1 MKEKTKI
8 YVGNIY
14 KFTNKLNNKTYIGQS
29 RCIERRYIQHVFCK
43 NPVYE
48 LDRAIKLYGIDN
60 FDYSIIETF
69 SSENLDEVNEWMDKT
84 EEFYIKKYNSLSP
97 NGYNLLSNRNHPEFS
112 EITRKRI
119 SEACKGE
126 KNGFYGKKH
135 TSESREKMRISAAK
149 RNNENIGKH
158 VRTEENIENWR
169 NRMNDYYKNLSEE
182 EKINNKIKQREGYK
196 KWRESLT
203 AEEYNIWND
212 NRNKKAKETKLK
224 RQQEG
229 KIYKSTKGKKAINNG
244 IIGKKVYLDELEKY
258 LNNGWVL
265 GALWKNTNKLKK

>member
-1 MKEKTKI
+1 
-8 YVGNIY
+8 
-14 KFTNKLNNKTYIGQS
+14 
-29 RCIERRYIQHVFCK
+29 
-43 NPVYE
+43 
-48 LDRAIKLYGIDN
+48 
-60 FDYSIIETF
+60 
-69 SSENLDEVNEWMDKT
+69 
-84 EEFYIKKYNSLSP
+84 
-97 NGYNLLSNRNHPEFS
+97 
-112 EITRKRI
+112 
-119 SEACKGE
+119 
-126 KNGFYGKKH
+126 
-135 TSESREKMRISAAK
+135 MRISAAK

-203 AEEYNIWND
+203 VEEYNIWND

-265 GALWKNTNKLKK
+265 GALWKNTNKVKK

>member
-1 MKEKTKI
+1 MK
-8 YVGNIY
+8 
-14 KFTNKLNNKTYIGQS
+14 
-29 RCIERRYIQHVFCK
+29 
-43 NPVYE
+43 
-48 LDRAIKLYGIDN
+48 
-60 FDYSIIETF
+60 
-69 SSENLDEVNEWMDKT
+69 
-84 EEFYIKKYNSLSP
+84 
-97 NGYNLLSNRNHPEFS
+97 
-112 EITRKRI
+112 
-119 SEACKGE
+119 

-158 VRTEENIENWR
+158 VRTEENIENGR

-203 AEEYNIWND
+203 DEEYNIWND
-212 NRNKKAKETKLK
+212 KRNKKAKETKLK

-229 KIYKSTKGKKAINNG
+229 KIYIPSTKGKKSINNG
-244 IIGKKVYLDELEKY
+244 IIGKKVYPDELEKY

-265 GALWKNTNKLKK
+265 GALWKNTNKAKK